1 MGYKIAVIIVIF
13 QLIAG
18 LAVNILLL
26 TNEKQYS
33 VWNWFIAF
41 ETFCFTSLVLFA
53 GEVGSAP
60 WWFLC
65 SRTSLV
71 PSSCCSP
78 APSAPRQHLSAL
90 GWGSKPAE
98 ILLSLF
104 WLPGYPFCLFTDHT
118 IAPLPA
124 RQRLARSGPAGKVMF
139 IWSPSFPMHKHSL
152 CFACWGMCLCVC
164 QIQSSHKKVEKKGG
178 WPIPLVLF
186 CTVKTQFIDTSS
198 WFIYIS
204 YPALS
209 ILLLFRYPS

>member
-33 VWNWFIAF
+33 IWNWFIAF
-41 ETFCFTSLVLFA
+41 ETFCFTSPVLFA
-53 GEVGSAP
+53 GAWALLRGCSAR
-60 WWFLC
+60 FCALC
-65 SRTSLV
+65 C
-71 PSSCCSP
+71 CCSP
-78 APSAPRQHLSAL
+78 APSAPRQQLPAL

-104 WLPGYPFCLFTDHT
+104 WLPCYPFCLFIDHT

-124 RQRLARSGPAGKVMF
+124 RERLARSGPAGKVIF

-152 CFACWGMCLCVC
+152 YFACWGGGVCVSNSIFPYKQGNKNESGPYPLCC
-164 QIQSSHKKVEKKGG
+164 FALWKHNSLIQAVD
-178 WPIPLVLF
+178 LF
-186 CTVKTQFIDTSS
+186 I
-198 WFIYIS
+198 
-204 YPALS
+204 
-209 ILLLFRYPS
+209 ILI